1 MKKRRS
7 KISIQIEEIENKRK
21 ESGEFNQELNDN
33 MELEEYDKK
42 LSENSKIYE
51 KNENKFVKFDV
62 FFYFTL
68 KNKEFVF
75 QIKTDFFNKNEQ
87 YIYELIKNIVK
98 KINEKNIVINYNN
111 ANYIVS
117 LKDCDDYEDNDKR
130 FYMDNYEI
138 KQCNIKN
145 LTPLDDTPSFSSDS
159 LIKNI
164 ERKKLSFVY
173 KTPLNIMI
181 REKIESKEEN
191 NKYQLYYDED

>member
-42 LSENSKIYE
+42 LNENSRIYE
-51 KNENKFVKFDV
+51 NNENKFAKFDV

-117 LKDCDDYEDNDKR
+117 LKDCDDFEDNDKR
-130 FYMDNYEI
+130 FYMENYEI

-145 LTPLDDTPSFSSDS
+145 LTPLDDTPSFSIDS

-164 ERKKLSFVY
+164 ERKKLSFVS

>member
-42 LSENSKIYE
+42 LNEKSRIYE
-51 KNENKFVKFDV
+51 NNENKFAKFDV

-98 KINEKNIVINYNN
+98 KINEKNIIINYNN

-117 LKDCDDYEDNDKR
+117 LKDCDDFEDNDKR
-130 FYMDNYEI
+130 FYMENYEI

-145 LTPLDDTPSFSSDS
+145 LTPLDDTHNFSSDS

-164 ERKKLSFVY
+164 ERKKLSFVS

>member
-7 KISIQIEEIENKRK
+7 KISIQIEEIETKRK

-42 LSENSKIYE
+42 LNENSRIYE
-51 KNENKFVKFDV
+51 NNENKFAKFDV
-62 FFYFTL
+62 FFFFTI

-117 LKDCDDYEDNDKR
+117 LKDCDDFEDNDKK
-130 FYMDNYEI
+130 FYMENYEI

-145 LTPLDDTPSFSSDS
+145 LTPLDYTPSFSSDS

-164 ERKKLSFVY
+164 ERKKLSFVS